1 MPWSVG
7 DVDSHKKGLSDK
19 QKRQWTRI
27 ANSVLKRCM
36 DKGGSEESCAAS
48 AIRQANGVVNANV
61 KVAEYSTYRSKQ
73 KLDYDVKLTVHQE
86 KAHLVVPVTMMVE
99 GVHNGSQG
107 AIYHSIE
114 ELGKFPASWNGIPVI
129 VNHPQINGEYVSAN
143 QPEIVDKEVIGKVF
157 NTDVD
162 GTKLKAEAW
171 IDEDKLSSLHPEVLE
186 AINNGEE
193 MEVSLGMFTENEE
206 VEGEWNGEK
215 YERIARN
222 HRPDHLALLPDA
234 VGACSCEDGCGIG
247 ANEYNDNMKIDITGK
262 IEGKDLLF
270 VLRRM
275 NREGFALAP
284 IGNNQAQGYR
294 ERMDAVY
301 STLNGLNKE
310 GSYHYL
316 EEMYDDELI
325 YNKSSDGGTTMYKQ
339 SYKFE
344 SGKIEFVGEPIEV
357 HKKVEYVTNNL
368 TNFKKEVKMANE
380 CAPCIKKKVDD
391 LIANSQ
397 GRWTEDDREMLQTLS
412 EAMLDKIAKPVEKEV
427 VKTVEVNKLTA
438 DDQAALEYGKK
449 QLKERREGFVK
460 SILDNT
466 EKGTWSEDKLKS
478 MDDETLES
486 ISKSIKREEVV
497 DYSLGAPVV
506 YAGKDEIEPMTFGVN
521 TETKK

>member
-1 MPWSVG
+1 MPWTWEDASK
-7 DVDSHKKGLSDK
+7 HKKGLSEK
-19 QKRQWTRI
+19 QSKQWARV

-36 DKGGSEESCAAS
+36 EKGGSEESCAAS
-48 AIRQANGVVNANV
+48 AIRQANGVVNANTLI
-61 KVAEYSTYRSKQ
+61 KVAEYSTYKSKQ
-73 KLDYDVKLTVHQE
+73 KLDYEIKLTVHQE

-129 VNHPQINGEYVSAN
+129 VNHPQIDGEYVSAN
-143 QPEIVDKEVIGKVF
+143 QPDIVDKEVIGKVF

-162 GTKLKAEAW
+162 GDKLKSEVW
-171 IDEDKLSSLHPEVLE
+171 IDEDKLFNLHPNVLE
-186 AINNGEE
+186 SINNGEE

-215 YERIARN
+215 YVRIARN

-247 ANEYNDNMKIDITGK
+247 VNENNQDMENDVEKSIKFLHTAGFAVHAIGNQAEKEYQKMINMAYEALRKIDVNI
-262 IEGKDLLF
+262 
-270 VLRRM
+270 
-275 NREGFALAP
+275 
-284 IGNNQAQGYR
+284 
-294 ERMDAVY
+294 
-301 STLNGLNKE
+301 
-310 GSYHYL
+310 YHYL
-316 EEMYDDELI
+316 EELYDDYLI
-325 YNKSSDGGTTMYKQ
+325 YSESGKESLKMYKQ
-339 SYKFE
+339 SYKVE

-368 TNFKKEVKMANE
+368 SRTKFKKEVKMANE
-380 CAPCIKKKVDD
+380 CAPCIKKKVDE

-412 EAMLDKIAKPVEKEV
+412 EAMLDKIAKPVKEEV
-427 VKTVEVNKLTA
+427 IVEKTVEVNKLTPEEK
-438 DDQAALEYGKK
+438 AALEYGKK
-449 QLKERREGFVK
+449 QLKERREGFMK

-466 EKGTWSEDKLKS
+466 EKGIWSEDKLKG

-521 TETKK
+521 ETKK